1 MKIFNEQMADHILE
15 MAGLGQGYFAFIV
28 SEKILKLNYLIP
40 KTVSKVK
47 DDF

>member
-28 SEKILKLNYLIP
+28 SEKNSKIKLSN
-40 KTVSKVK
+40 TENC
-47 DDF
+47 F